1 MYIHFLRCTLLTPPT
16 QVFLYVVQA
25 VTFYLALT
33 SSRAESASFS
43 LNKFALGPYRD
54 IFGLTKVNWGFCCIN
69 AVSDIF

>member
-54 IFGLTKVNWGFCCIN
+54 IFGLTTSSQSSVDAI
-69 AVSDIF
+69 AS